1 MENLIVASEEDLRKL
16 LSDIVQESIK
26 EKIPELLKKANRKDY
41 YTIEETCKILDVS
54 RRHLQY
60 LRDTEQISYVKNGR
74 KIYFKAED
82 LDEFFNDNYIK
93 SEEV

>member
-1 MENLIVASEEDLRKL
+1 MHTFIPTKDELEEIIQKAVEKTVSDKL
-16 LSDIVQESIK
+16 PEIIK
-26 EKIPELLKKANRKDY
+26 KTNRKDY
-41 YTIEETCKILDVS
+41 YTIEETCEILDVS

-82 LDEFFNDNYIK
+82 LDEFFNVNYIAA
-93 SEEV
+93 EV

>member
-1 MENLIVASEEDLRKL
+1 MNTYISTKQELEKVVQQAVEKTVAEQLPQILRET
-16 LSDIVQESIK
+16 SRK
-26 EKIPELLKKANRKDY
+26 EY
-41 YTIEETCKILDVS
+41 YTIEETCELLDVS

-82 LDEFFNDNYIK
+82 LDKFFNNNYIK
-93 SEEV
+93 AEEV

>member
-1 MENLIVASEEDLRKL
+1 MKTYIPTKNELENVI
-16 LSDIVQESIK
+16 QEAV
-26 EKIPELLKKANRKDY
+26 EKIVLDKLPQIVKESTRKDY
-41 YTIEETCKILDVS
+41 YTIDETCKILDVS

-82 LDEFFNDNYIK
+82 IDAFFSDNYINM
-93 SEEV
+93 EV